1 MGWYHQFRHRG
12 KQDTSGDQC
21 ITGSGSGS
29 KDQFETHS
37 DCETRQI
44 RPLSHYR
51 TSGIHRAYTW
61 LAESLKG
68 LPLHRRNLQWFLD
81 RPLRTKLRLIF
92 ATTLGSAFVIVS
104 LAVIALQVHL
114 ALHHEAA
121 QLRALA
127 GVVAANASAAV
138 EFEDRET
145 AAELLQS
152 TFCKRDV
159 MRAAIYDGNGRLFV
173 ASLSPTLT
181 TKLQPLPG
189 NLSDLKTRSSS
200 PLSQLTILVPI
211 VHRNRLA
218 GHVVLEASLRSA
230 WQNIALYLSVMAGVF
245 ALAGAFSAWVTVY
258 FQQALLMHVTRL
270 QKTMEEIT
278 RTGDYSMRVNVSSQ
292 DELGQL
298 AHQFNTMLGHIEQ
311 AEAALRETN
320 EKLEERVRERTEQLQ
335 QACHAAEAANR
346 AKSIFLANMSH
357 EIRTPMSAILGY
369 LDFLADA
376 DTTPEQR
383 ATYLA
388 IIRRNGEHL
397 LNLINDILDLSKIES
412 GKFSVARQPCHPVE
426 IAHDVVSLMKVKAA
440 AKNIDLA
447 LELVGPVPQQIHSD
461 PVRLKQILVNLMN
474 NAVKFTD
481 RGKVTLKIYL
491 QEEQNK
497 RQMCFAVV
505 DTGPGI
511 PESDRERIFEAFV
524 QGEES
529 LSRRYGGTGLGLTI
543 SRKLAQ
549 LLGGD
554 ISVSS
559 DLGKGSTFVL
569 AIDPGPLDGIP
580 MITAWTPQTPSDV
593 QSQNKASIQ
602 AFHGHVLLAEDGPD
616 NQRLI
621 SFILR
626 KAGFKVAVAGNGE
639 EAIRMVELAEHQG
652 APFECILMD
661 MQMPIVDG
669 YTAVRE
675 LRSRGCR
682 IPIIALTAHA
692 MVGDRE
698 ACLAAGCD
706 DYLSKP
712 VDKKTLVETVAR
724 YVAAYRDSVKPEAA
738 CVSQPR
744 PKNEVAL
751 NGSS

>member
-1 MGWYHQFRHRG
+1 M
-12 KQDTSGDQC
+12 
-21 ITGSGSGS
+21 
-29 KDQFETHS
+29 
-37 DCETRQI
+37 
-44 RPLSHYR
+44 SHYR
-51 TSGIHRAYTW
+51 TSGIRRIFTR
-61 LAESLKG
+61 LAKSLNG
-68 LPLHRRNLQWFLD
+68 LPLHRKNLQWFLD

-152 TFCKRDV
+152 TFSKRDV
-159 MRAAIYDGNGRLFV
+159 MRAAIYDADGHLFV
-173 ASLSPTLT
+173 TTLSPTLT
-181 TKLQPLPG
+181 SELKPLPLR
-189 NLSDLKTRSSS
+189 LSDLQARRSP
-200 PLSQLTILVPI
+200 PLSRLTVLVPI
-211 VHRNRLA
+211 VHHNHLA
-218 GHVVLEASLRSA
+218 GHVFVEASLRSA
-230 WQNIALYLSVMAGVF
+230 WQNIALYLSVMVGVF

-278 RTGDYSMRVNVSSQ
+278 RTGDYSMRVDVSSR

-298 AHQFNTMLGHIEQ
+298 AQQFNTMLGYIEQ

-335 QACHAAEAANR
+335 QACDAAEAANR
-346 AKSIFLANMSH
+346 AKSVFLANMSH

-369 LDFLADA
+369 LDFLADE

-383 ATYLA
+383 ASYLA

-426 IAHDVVSLMKVKAA
+426 IAHDAVSLMKVKAA

-481 RGKVTLKIYL
+481 QGKVTLKLYL
-491 QEEQNK
+491 QDEQNK

-529 LSRRYGGTGLGLTI
+529 LARRHGGTGLGLTI
-543 SRKLAQ
+543 SRKLAH

-559 DLGKGSTFVL
+559 TLGQGSTFVL
-569 AIDPGPLDGIP
+569 TIDPGPLDGIP
-580 MITAWTPQTPSDV
+580 MITTWTPQAQPDA
-593 QSQNKASIQ
+593 QSQNKGPVP
-602 AFHGHVLLAEDGPD
+602 AFHGRVLLAEDGPD
-616 NQRLI
+616 NQRLLT
-621 SFILR
+621 FILR
-626 KAGFKVAVAGNGE
+626 KAGFQVAVATNGE
-639 EAIRMVELAEHQG
+639 EALRMVELAEHQG
-652 APFECILMD
+652 TPFECILMD

-682 IPIIALTAHA
+682 TPIIALTAHA

-712 VDKKTLVETVAR
+712 VDRKTLVETVAR
-724 YVAAYRDSVKPEAA
+724 YVAVHRENVERGTACLSESRPE
-738 CVSQPR
+738 
-744 PKNEVAL
+744 K
-751 NGSS
+751 

>member
-1 MGWYHQFRHRG
+1 MGWYDQFRHRG
-12 KQDTSGDQC
+12 QQGPSGDQC
-21 ITGSGSGS
+21 LTGAGSGSE
-29 KDQFETHS
+29 DQFQTHS
-37 DCETRQI
+37 NSPARQI
-44 RPLSHYR
+44 TRLPCRLA
-51 TSGIHRAYTW
+51 SGITSIFARLVKSFTYH
-61 LAESLKG
+61 G
-68 LPLHRRNLQWFLD
+68 LPLRRKNLQWFLD

-92 ATTLGSAFVIVS
+92 AATLGSAFVIVS
-104 LAVIALQVHL
+104 LAVIGLQVHL
-114 ALHHEAA
+114 TLHHEAS

-127 GVVAANASAAV
+127 SVIAANASAAV

-230 WQNIALYLSVMAGVF
+230 WQNIALYLSVMVGVF

-258 FQQALLMHVTRL
+258 FQQALPMHVTRL

-447 LELVGPVPQQIHSD
+447 LELVGPVPQQIYSD

-481 RGKVTLKIYL
+481 QGKVTLKLYMRD
-491 QEEQNK
+491 EENK
-497 RQMCFAVV
+497 RQMCFAIV

-529 LSRRYGGTGLGLTI
+529 LARRHGGTGLGLTI
-543 SRKLAQ
+543 SRKLAH

-554 ISVSS
+554 ILVSS
-559 DLGKGSTFVL
+559 TLGQGSTFVL
-569 AIDPGPLDGIP
+569 TVDPGPLEGIP
-580 MITAWTPQTPSDV
+580 MITTWTPQAQPDT
-593 QSQNKASIQ
+593 QSQNKDSVP
-602 AFHGHVLLAEDGPD
+602 AFHGYVLLAEDGPD
-616 NQRLI
+616 NQRLL

-626 KAGFKVAVAGNGE
+626 KAGFEVAVAANGE
-639 EAIRMVELAEHQG
+639 EALRMVELAEHQG
-652 APFECILMD
+652 TPFECILMD

-724 YVAAYRDSVKPEAA
+724 YVAVYRDTPRPEAA
-738 CVSQPR
+738 SLSETR
-744 PKNEVAL
+744 
-751 NGSS
+751 